1 MHAFSRLIFGFLTAL
16 AGAQLALWL
25 HLPLPW
31 LLGPLLLTAVCS
43 ARGWP
48 ISGHTLFRNAGQWCI
63 GTSLGLY
70 FTPAM
75 LGVIAVN
82 IPAIAAAVLFALL
95 LGALGAAAYYR
106 FGGVDF
112 QTAWFASA
120 IGGASEMA
128 NLAGHYKAHVEQG
141 GSAHSLR
148 VLLVVVI
155 IPFAYQFLGVHGM
168 DDGGTF
174 GKNPAV
180 HGGGLLALVAW
191 TGLFGWLFK
200 RLGWTNPWV
209 FGPLLAT
216 IILTAQNIHLS
227 AIPPAVQ
234 YLGQLFIGWSLGSK
248 FTPGFFKRAPRFLTT
263 VTLTTLAGLL
273 LTTAAAW
280 ALSRATQL
288 PYPAVLLGMAPGGI
302 AEMTITA
309 KVLHLSVPL
318 VTVFHVCR
326 MVCVL
331 LSTGPLYRLLVRHM
345 RTSEPA

>member
-1 MHAFSRLIFGFLTAL
+1 M
-16 AGAQLALWL
+16 
-25 HLPLPW
+25 
-31 LLGPLLLTAVCS
+31 V
-43 ARGWP
+43 
-48 ISGHTLFRNAGQWCI
+48 
-63 GTSLGLY
+63 
-70 FTPAM
+70 
-75 LGVIAVN
+75 
-82 IPAIAAAVLFALL
+82 
-95 LGALGAAAYYR
+95 
-106 FGGVDF
+106 
-112 QTAWFASA
+112 
-120 IGGASEMA
+120 
-128 NLAGHYKAHVEQG
+128 
-141 GSAHSLR
+141 
-148 VLLVVVI
+148 
-155 IPFAYQFLGVHGM
+155 
-168 DDGGTF
+168 
-174 GKNPAV
+174 
-180 HGGGLLALVAW
+180 W

-331 LSTGPLYRLLVRHM
+331 LSTGPLYRLLVRRM
-345 RTSEPA
+345 RTSKPA